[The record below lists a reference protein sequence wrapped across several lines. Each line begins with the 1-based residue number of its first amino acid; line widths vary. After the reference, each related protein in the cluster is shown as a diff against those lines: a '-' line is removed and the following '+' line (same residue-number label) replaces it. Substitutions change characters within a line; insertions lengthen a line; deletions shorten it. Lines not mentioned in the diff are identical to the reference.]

1 MSNDWLAL
9 QLYNPDITFDDLSK
23 LDVNAENTILKS
35 REDYVNMPQI
45 QEAFRKQDGSFD
57 QDKFDKYYDSALR
70 TYNTFISEEFDKQV
84 YDDYI
89 YSPYDTT
96 PYSEDQLNVPQVAV
110 KHVPN
115 PFQKTNGIS
124 NMLAEP
130 MAKLSVR
137 EAAQNA
143 KVFDY
148 ETGEFLDWTP
158 NDPGKSGIGFLGI
171 PTLVL
176 ATWDEDG
183 THLEN
188 GIEVKHQKGEYKFN
202 EYGSPYYET
211 LGNRDASTKDI
222 LRFSDTLTTDGSAWN
237 KWDPFDSDGLEKST
251 RAIVADTILNLVPYF
266 IPYIGTAYKV
276 LQIAKGSAKVF
287 GVLGKA
293 GSELMG
299 INEGDGL
306 WNMFNALDAT
316 ASKFSPTQSDE
327 GKESLFTLEGIAGI
341 VKDSANQLYSQRTIA
356 QIPRVLKL
364 NPLNNK
370 AINRKLVK
378 DFGEEYLDRYGK
390 NLATALKD
398 GTVNDDF
405 LKTMLTSQKGT
416 QAISRAMNRYTG
428 LSKSLGASYMA
439 GIQAADVYNTMKEHD
454 WDEYSTAAGLIGTYL
469 GYYWLMRHTSLG
481 EVALRGLGFDDT
493 KRVAKKWTEE
503 QLKDLQNV
511 LNTVDKSSSKGK
523 LEGIKK
529 AFNFV
534 KSTGQRIVGPETL
547 TDMTREGI
555 EEVSEEMLADGVL
568 GLISSANYLTGGES
582 HYNPFQEN
590 MLERYLASG
599 FGGFIG
605 GGVFRGLTKMET
617 SIDNIRNAR
626 NAEVVKNIP
635 EDTFNDLIT
644 VIRNGGGKTVKE
656 TIQRMIDKGKIA
668 PTKLS
673 LQLNNS
679 TDNKKAAFNTTQK
692 KDESQNDLIG
702 NYLLSFVDSL
712 DRVINNGGLAIP
724 DNEVVE
730 SALNKDIRLARLAN
744 DNGKVAKDILKEF
757 NTTLSDIVK
766 AKMDPDD
773 SDANKKI
780 INEGE
785 KRLQAMLNGDMSK
798 HYTERLMFD
807 MMPGIN
813 YAFGPSNVE
822 LYAYTQGKVYNSLND
837 EEKQAM
843 QKQFDSVKDKYGKY
857 YAFEAYNK
865 LKKDISPLI
874 SDTKLNGSIES
885 IKAYT
890 EAINKA
896 LQAFDTNLTE
906 EDLKKLLED
915 TRAELKKNGKLYN
928 ERDYTDEQ
936 WENWLK
942 NDENIKKSP
951 VYQRLIDQKRVERL
965 NKAFMERPNTQLLG
979 TDPAIISALDPDENI
994 ELTNI
999 ETLVNELYNTRQT
1012 TGISIDQ
1019 ETYNRLNNLRNYVNN
1034 INALELINKFN
1045 LAQAFD
1051 RIGNTIETLSQTAT
1065 IYDEG
1070 DEIEGVNPDV
1080 SLQITRNDDGTYNV
1094 KGEYTPDNV
1103 DEEDILRDLT
1113 KDYEETKDV
1122 TVKVADF
1129 NIPGIVDGNSIRFEF
1144 NTNDEATV
1152 SELIKAKV
1160 GLHAVNSWSE
1170 LNENTD
1176 FGKYVIGKD
1185 KQTLERKKKITEQID
1200 EISAIRNNDSLMQM
1214 ISKVSTLL
1222 TGQDAL
1228 KLFET
1233 ESGIYQR
1240 LSSPRDY
1247 TINSSIVEEQLRNI
1261 SNVANVVSALIKAQ
1275 TDDANEAMQ
1284 YAKNLQADDQTAL
1297 LTQQDALQ
1305 LNQSLERL
1313 LYNID
1318 FLLNVNDFNKGN
1330 KILDSKQTFVRLGKG
1345 LLYHLAAANH
1355 KIYYEDT
1362 NGNKFNLLSDI
1373 LTQDETN
1380 KANAISADSTDAN
1393 DNATLW
1399 NIIKQAN
1406 RRLSEKFNSLNDD
1419 QKAKLIEDIAGN
1431 NIFTKDYNPTVIDKH
1446 MTQDSLRSNFIAQYI
1461 LLNALTPASVQDE
1474 FWKNLSNEI
1483 ALNNL
1488 YPFAGQL
1495 LDIYMTY
1502 LWAQKSGTTDNS
1514 ETLNKYLD
1522 LLRQSDKIEAHQNY
1536 RIRLDMIFNLGKAG
1550 SGKTSIV
1557 AKYVYSLLNK
1567 QNQPTIFIAGPKL
1580 STAQKLGR
1588 ALDSNNKN
1596 VFSKDDLLKQLL
1608 TESGLEKYYGDNG
1621 LAKTEQSLN
1630 SNQPLIKVDEALN
1643 KVINGYTKADIKTDN
1658 LPDYIFIDEIT
1669 HFSRGDIALLND
1681 ISNKSGK
1688 RIKIIGFGDNTQSGI
1703 TDSGGRNISSTQEFN
1718 ISNPVLNMNVRSDN
1732 TTKQENVGRLGNL
1745 SSLVSDKRNEAIR
1758 NKVNLNPGPYRDLL
1772 LNEFRL
1778 KYYNDNNKVFH
1789 GEQVVSEV
1797 DKQLLQNLKDGL
1809 KEHEVIAYIGD
1820 ITSQRATD
1828 LKNLLGDKLVLV
1840 SSNDVQGEEY
1850 KYTIIDVEWN
1860 TIDANTSL
1868 TEFTNELA
1876 KLYTLL
1882 SRSSVGS
1889 FIINNNNNNFQLKSE
1904 RVNQS
1909 HEIELNQD
1917 DLGGYREFLS
1927 QILPLASVSAQGPS
1941 IPESTQEVGN
1951 ITITG
1956 DPIVGDVEPSKQFLD
1971 KHAQVFTHFKTE
1983 VKGNEDFRGLNLEV
1997 NELRVNTLLKF
2008 KQLLVNNTPINEL
2021 LDETTNQTIV
2031 DIFNTVHGNL
2041 GITKDQIKKGSYKLK
2056 VYPATSGDII
2066 PEFGDNFNTGSKVVK
2081 LVYQIPMGTNTV
2093 DIVLGHVRND
2103 VNNAVD
2109 NLKFGEGTAYYNIN
2123 NPKFQNRKFEL
2134 RRIDSEFWN
2143 DRNNR
2148 ESHTLDKIRNAHP
2161 ELVITDP
2168 MIISNKDGTAV
2179 FDSKFNVVRDLN
2191 NVAKPIVLVSSDIT
2205 LTKDQ
2210 ILEKYVTWLNNGC
2223 KTPLPDIGVLEL
2235 KPKGFTSEEFFNLWK
2250 STLVNNNPNIG
2261 KNDLNSL
2268 NAVYL
2273 GAKFLQTLDKF
2284 FKEPKTEDGE
2294 KAFAQATGVE
2304 FKDAKQAY
2312 TRQIYE
2318 IFSDSG
2324 YGNSNR
2330 APIVKIPT
2338 VLETKDLASTLSP
2351 EGQAH
2356 FKNVI
2361 LPSYNTKKDSKK
2373 SGIQV
2378 FIETLNTHKDDKEL
2392 SAEDKDKIANI
2403 AKDLQQALDD
2413 IDIGV
2418 VLENSGALFYRLLSN
2433 GILAPISTGAIII
2446 SRLSRMRDAD
2456 SALGKAIDY
2465 ALNTSPSF
2473 KFGIIVNPIASKGMF
2488 HQDRIFTQA
2497 GLGPNQFYVDAEV
2510 YSQRI
2515 YFNSS
2520 NIESNNTPAPE
2531 PTNEIQVG
2539 TPDPVR
2545 VAADNSAALHQLMR
2559 DVDTNLY
2566 NLGLADVS
2574 RILTNHLGTITNDM
2588 TPEELVTQMN
2598 NLLDSWNQQVI
2609 YDRNGV
2615 PVDTFGNIRIKY
2627 ADGKVSIAKLG
2638 ERYTEGNYS
2647 FAFTDYP
2654 REDGD
2659 LLFSDS
2665 YGNTVAKVPEWEI
2678 VKFAFVSPNTFYL
2691 KLGNTSYKAVYENGT
2706 VTLTEENSPFELEQV
2721 DENCT

>member
-96 PYSEDQLNVPQVAV
+96 PYSEDQLNVPEVAV
-110 KHVPN
+110 MHVPN

-130 MAKLSVR
+130 MAKLSIR

-158 NDPGKSGIGFLGI
+158 NSPGKSGIGFLGI

-188 GIEVKHQKGEYKFN
+188 GIEVKHSKGEYKFN
-202 EYGSPYYET
+202 EDGSPYYET

-251 RAIVADTILNLVPYF
+251 RAIVADTVLNLVPYF

-293 GSELMG
+293 GSDLVG

-316 ASKFSPTQSDE
+316 ASKFAPTQSDK
-327 GKESLFTLEGIAGI
+327 GKESIFTLEGIASI

-356 QIPRVLKL
+356 QLPRVLKL

-370 AINRKLVK
+370 AINKKLVK
-378 DFGEEYLDRYGK
+378 DFGEEYLDKYGK
-390 NLATALKD
+390 DLATALKD

-405 LKTMLTSQKGT
+405 LKNMLTSQKGT

-439 GIQAADVYNTMKEHD
+439 GIQAADVYSTMKEHD

-481 EVALRGLGFDDT
+481 EVALRGLGLDDS

-503 QLKDLQNV
+503 QLKDLKNV

-534 KSTGQRIVGPETL
+534 KSTGSKIVGPETL

-568 GLISSANYLTGGES
+568 GLISSANYLVGGES
-582 HYNPFQEN
+582 YYNPFQEN
-590 MLERYLASG
+590 MLERYIASG
-599 FGGFIG
+599 FGGFLG

-617 SIDNIRNAR
+617 SIDNIRNAS

-635 EDTFNDLIT
+635 EDTFNDLVT
-644 VIRNGGGKTVKE
+644 VIRNGGAKTVKN
-656 TIQRMIDKGKIA
+656 TIQRIIDKGKIA

-679 TDNKKAAFNTTQK
+679 NDDKKAVFNTTQK
-692 KDESQNDLIG
+692 RSESQNDMLG

-712 DRVINNGGLAIP
+712 DKVINNGGLAVP

-757 NTTLSDIVK
+757 NTTLSDVIK

-773 SDANKKI
+773 SEANKKI

-798 HYTERLMFD
+798 YYTERLMFD

-857 YAFEAYNK
+857 YAFDAYNK
-865 LKKDISPLI
+865 LKEEISPLI

-885 IKAYT
+885 IKTYT

-896 LQAFDTNLTE
+896 LQAFDTNLTD
-906 EDLKKLLED
+906 EDLKQLLED

-942 NDENIKKSP
+942 DDENIKKSP

-979 TDPAIISALDPDENI
+979 TDPAILSALDPDENI

-999 ETLVNELYNTRQT
+999 ETLVNELDKVRKT
-1012 TGISIDQ
+1012 TGISVDR

-1034 INALELINKFN
+1034 INSLELINKFN

-1051 RIGNTIETLSQTAT
+1051 RIGNTIETLSQT
-1065 IYDEG
+1065 IKVYDG
-1070 DEIEGVNPDV
+1070 ADEIEDLQGDV
-1080 SLQITRNDDGTYNV
+1080 SLSITRNDDGTYNI
-1094 KGEYTPDNV
+1094 KGDYTN
-1103 DEEDILRDLT
+1103 EDLYAIDDLRG
-1113 KDYEETKDV
+1113 ETTIEIGDFKIPV
-1122 TVKVADF
+1122 TVQDYHFRFDF
-1129 NIPGIVDGNSIRFEF
+1129 NTD
-1144 NTNDEATV
+1144 DEATV

-1160 GLHAVNSWSE
+1160 GLHAVNNWSE

-1185 KQTLERKKKITEQID
+1185 KQTLERKKKIVEQIND
-1200 EISAIRNNDSLMQM
+1200 ISAIRSEDSLMQM

-1233 ESGIYQR
+1233 ESGIYQK

-1247 TINSSIVEEQLRNI
+1247 VINSSIVEEQLRNI

-1284 YAKNLQADDQTAL
+1284 YAKNIQTDDQTAL
-1297 LTQQDALQ
+1297 LTRQDALQ

-1330 KILDSKQTFVRLGKG
+1330 KILDSKQTFVRLGKS

-1355 KIYYEDT
+1355 KIYYTDN

-1380 KANAISADSTDAN
+1380 KANAINVDSTDAN

-1406 RRLSEKFNSLNDD
+1406 KRLSDKFNNLTDD
-1419 QKAKLIEDIAGN
+1419 QKKKLIEDIAGN
-1431 NIFTKDYNPTVIDKH
+1431 DIFSKDYNPTIIDKH
-1446 MTQDSLRSNFIAQYI
+1446 MTQDSLRSNFVAQYI
-1461 LLNALTPASVQDE
+1461 LLNALTPSNVQDE
-1474 FWKNLSNEI
+1474 FWKQLSNEI

-1502 LWAQKSGTTDNS
+1502 LWAQKSGNTDNS
-1514 ETLNKYLD
+1514 ETLNEYLD
-1522 LLRQSDKIEAHQNY
+1522 LLRKSDKIEAHQNY
-1536 RIRLDMIFNLGKAG
+1536 RTRLDMIFNLGKAG
-1550 SGKTSIV
+1550 SGKTSVV

-1588 ALDSNNKN
+1588 ALDTSNKN
-1596 VFSKDDLLKQLL
+1596 VFSKDDLFKQLL
-1608 TESGLEKYYGDNG
+1608 TESGLNRYYN
-1621 LAKTEQSLN
+1621 E
-1630 SNQPLIKVDEALN
+1630 LN
-1643 KVINGYTKADIKTDN
+1643 KAEQNFTSSGSFKQNDAALSDIINKYTTADINTNN

-1669 HFSRGDIALLND
+1669 HFSRGDIALLNK
-1681 ISNKSGK
+1681 ISDVSGK
-1688 RIKIIGFGDNTQSGI
+1688 RIKIIGFGDNTQSGV
-1703 TDSGGRNISSTQEFN
+1703 TDVKGYNISSTQEFN

-1732 TTKQENVGRLGNL
+1732 ITKQENIGRLGNL
-1745 SSLVSDKRNEAIR
+1745 SSLVSDKKNEATR
-1758 NKVNLNPGPYRDLL
+1758 NKINLNPGPYRDLL
-1772 LNEFRL
+1772 LNEFSL

-1797 DKQLLQNLKDGL
+1797 NKDLLKNLRDGL
-1809 KEHEVIAYIGD
+1809 KEHEVIAYIGN
-1820 ITSQRATD
+1820 INSQRATD

-1840 SSNDVQGEEY
+1840 SPNDVQGEEY
-1850 KYTIIDVEWN
+1850 KYTIIDTDWKP
-1860 TIDANTSL
+1860 IDASTDL
-1868 TEFTNELA
+1868 ATFTNELA

-1889 FIINNNNNNFQLKSE
+1889 FIINNDFQLKSE

-1909 HEIELNQD
+1909 HEIELNQE

-1927 QILPLASVSAQGPS
+1927 QILPLASVSAQS
-1941 IPESTQEVGN
+1941 TSTPENTQVVEV
-1951 ITITG
+1951 IKITG
-1956 DPIVGDVEPSKQFLD
+1956 DPIAGDPEPSTQFLN
-1971 KHAQVFTHFKTE
+1971 KHAQIFTHFKTE
-1983 VKGNEDFRGLNLEV
+1983 VKENEDLLGLGLKPS
-1997 NELRVNTLLKF
+1997 ELRNNTLLRF
-2008 KQLLVNNTPINEL
+2008 KQLLVNNTPFTEL
-2021 LDETTNQTIV
+2021 LDETTNQAV
-2031 DIFNTVHGNL
+2031 LGIFNTVHGNL

-2066 PEFGDNFNTGSKVVK
+2066 PEFGDKFNVGSKVVK
-2081 LVYQIPMGTNTV
+2081 LVYQIPVGTSTV

-2103 VNNAVD
+2103 VNNEVD
-2109 NLKFGEGTAYYNIN
+2109 NLKFGENNTTAYYNIN

-2143 DRNNR
+2143 DRDNR
-2148 ESHTLDKIRNAHP
+2148 EKYSLDKIRNAHP

-2168 MIISNKDGTAV
+2168 MIISNQDGTRT
-2179 FDSKFNVVRDLN
+2179 FDSKFSVVKDLN
-2191 NVAKPIVLVSSDIT
+2191 NVAKPVVLISSDIT
-2205 LTKDQ
+2205 LTRDQ
-2210 ILEKYVTWLNNGC
+2210 VLEKYVTWLNDDC
-2223 KTPLPDIGVLEL
+2223 RTPLPDIGVLEL
-2235 KPKGFTSEEFFNLWK
+2235 KPKGFTSEGFFNLWK
-2250 STLVNNNPNIG
+2250 TTITNNNPSIG

-2273 GAKFLQTLDKF
+2273 GAKFLQALDKF
-2284 FKEPKTEDGE
+2284 FKEPKTEDE
-2294 KAFAQATGVE
+2294 RRAFEQATGTGFDEV
-2304 FKDAKQAY
+2304 KQKY
-2312 TRQIYE
+2312 IRQIQE
-2318 IFSDSG
+2318 IFSDPG
-2324 YGNSNR
+2324 YGNSNKT
-2330 APIVKIPT
+2330 PIVKIPT

-2361 LPSYNTKKDSKK
+2361 LSSYKVKQEQ
-2373 SGIQV
+2373 GIKA
-2378 FIETLNTHKDDKEL
+2378 FIETLNNHKDDKEL
-2392 SAEDKDKIANI
+2392 SAEDKEKIANV
-2403 AKDLQQALDD
+2403 AKNLQQALDN
-2413 IDIGV
+2413 IETQA
-2418 VLENSGALFYRLLSN
+2418 VLADSGALFYTLLSN
-2433 GILAPISTGAIII
+2433 GVLAPISTGAVII

-2456 SALGKAIDY
+2456 TVLGKAIDY
-2465 ALNTSPSF
+2465 VLNTSPSF

-2488 HQDRIFTQA
+2488 HQDKIFTQA
-2497 GLGPNQFYVDAEV
+2497 GLKPDQFYVDAEL
-2510 YSQRI
+2510 YSQRT
-2515 YFNSS
+2515 YFDSS
-2520 NIESNNTPAPE
+2520 NIESSTNPAPE
-2531 PTNEIQVG
+2531 PSNEIQVG

-2545 VAADNSAALHQLMR
+2545 VVADNSAALQQVLR
-2559 DVDTNLY
+2559 DVDTSLSNV
-2566 NLGLADVS
+2566 GLIDVS
-2574 RILTNHLGTITNDM
+2574 KILTSNLGTITNDM
-2588 TPEELVTQMN
+2588 TPEELVTNMN
-2598 NLLDSWNQQVI
+2598 NLLDSWQGKVI

-2627 ADGKVSIAKLG
+2627 AEGKVSIAKLG
-2638 ERYTEGNYS
+2638 ERYIVGNYS
-2647 FAFTDYP
+2647 EAFDNYP
-2654 REDGD
+2654 KDGD
-2659 LLFSDS
+2659 NLVFFDE
-2665 YGNTVAKVPEWEI
+2665 NANPIAKVPEYEI
-2678 VKFAFVSPNTFYL
+2678 GKFRFISPDTFYL
-2691 KLGNTSYKAVYENGT
+2691 QLENTSYKATNQDGITTIV
-2706 VTLTEENSPFELEQV
+2706 EEQSPFNLEEV
-2721 DENCT
+2721 DQNCDQ